1 MRTYSRLVAI
11 LGCAA
16 SIALISCSTNASMT
30 PASGSAVLSQA
41 LTSAPTG
48 PGWIRAGKLV
58 YHVPRYM
65 PTRSSSPGVFI
76 PNFLLTYHGGPVL
89 TEPKAYIILWGYK
102 KYGDPDKVAKLLKSY
117 CKVQGGSGH
126 TNIYTQY
133 YETISGVSTYISN
146 PKDQCGGIW
155 DDETDAV
162 AQYPTDAQ
170 VAAEALAGVQTF
182 GYDPNGS
189 YVVATPNGR
198 STQGF
203 GTQWCGYHSAAYN
216 GQLVAYTN
224 LSYMPNAGSACGAN
238 AIPPPKDESGADE
251 GVTIV
256 EGSQYGASI
265 TDPEPGASWYSYEY
279 GEIDLCG
286 WQDLQ
291 NDKFG
296 KKSYTTAAMFSNATE
311 SCVQTY

>member
-1 MRTYSRLVAI
+1 
-11 LGCAA
+11 
-16 SIALISCSTNASMT
+16 MT
-30 PASGSAVLSQA
+30 PAPGSDTVSQGR
-41 LTSAPTG
+41 TGAPSG
-48 PGWIRAGKLV
+48 PGWIRTGRLV

-65 PTRSSSPGVFI
+65 PTRSSSPDVFI
-76 PNFLLTYHGGPVL
+76 PNILLTYHGGPVL
-89 TEPKAYIILWGYK
+89 TVPKAYIILWGYK
-102 KYGDPDKVAKLLKSY
+102 TYGDPDNVAKLLKSY

-133 YETISGVSTYISN
+133 YETVSGQNIYITN
-146 PKDQCGGIW
+146 PKNQCGGIW
-155 DDETDAV
+155 NDETDAV
-162 AQYPTDAQ
+162 PQYPTDAQ
-170 VAAEALAGVQTF
+170 VAAEALAGAAKF

-198 STQGF
+198 NGAGF
-203 GTQWCGYHSAAYN
+203 GTQWCGYHSAEYN
-216 GQLVAYTN
+216 GGELVSYTN
-224 LSYMPNAGSACGAN
+224 LPYMPNAGSTCGAN

-256 EGSQYGASI
+256 EGSQYGDSI
-265 TDPEPGASWYSYEY
+265 TDPEPGSGWYSYEY
-279 GEIDLCG
+279 GGIDLCG
-286 WQDLQ
+286 WQYLQ

>member
-1 MRTYSRLVAI
+1 
-11 LGCAA
+11 
-16 SIALISCSTNASMT
+16 
-30 PASGSAVLSQA
+30 
-41 LTSAPTG
+41 
-48 PGWIRAGKLV
+48 
-58 YHVPRYM
+58 M
-65 PTRSSSPGVFI
+65 PTRSSSPDVFI
-76 PNFLLTYHGGPVL
+76 PNILLNYFGGPVL
-89 TEPKAYIILWGYK
+89 TVPKAYIILWGYK
-102 KYGDPDKVAKLLKSY
+102 TYGDPDKVAKLLKSY

-133 YETISGVSTYISN
+133 FETIREVSTYITN
-146 PKDQCGGIW
+146 PKNQCGGIW
-155 DDETDAV
+155 DDQTDGV
-162 AQYPTDAQ
+162 PQYPTDGQ
-170 VAAEALAGVQTF
+170 VAEEALAGVEKF

-198 STQGF
+198 NGAGF
-203 GTQWCGYHSAAYN
+203 GTQWCGYHSAGYN
-216 GQLVAYTN
+216 GQIVAYTN
-224 LSYMPNAGSACGAN
+224 LPYMPNAGSACGAN
-238 AIPPPKDESGADE
+238 AISPPKDERGADE

-256 EGSQYGASI
+256 LGSQYGASI
-265 TDPEPGASWYSYEY
+265 TDPEAGASWYNFEY